1 MKVFKWSSTNCILY
15 CWVQLQWRQYLPCKI
30 GRQKTKTY
38 VDAHPTGRF
47 GWIVTDLP
55 AKPSVKLR
63 WYRNICLEYYADP
76 GAENGRPF
84 SGRWA
89 LGSWT
94 ELFYPIIYHVT
105 RRLCPYAN
113 DVVSQTLEALRQ
125 APKYAWDLAP
135 LQGLHHVPPVAKC
148 RRHRQA
154 CCDILLLYLGHAL
167 GEERVERHSGPLLVV
182 RGGG

>member
-1 MKVFKWSSTNCILY
+1 MKFNKLYIILLSTVTMKTIFTVQNRQTKNKNI
-15 CWVQLQWRQYLPCKI
+15 CWCPSNW
-30 GRQKTKTY
+30 
-38 VDAHPTGRF
+38 RF